1 MTLRPQTEVPAN
13 LPADLASARRSTP
26 PRRGTGW
33 LAPLALLAPAGLFLG
48 ILIAASLMI
57 LRLSLGRKGEEWAW
71 TLQNYADLGH
81 SLYLKSILVTF
92 KLAFL
97 SALIVVVLGFP
108 IAMFMARTRSEAVRR
123 VVLFVLLLPLLMNR
137 LLQSYGWMIIL
148 APAGVLNRLA
158 QALGLID
165 RPLLLLFN
173 EPGVLLGLV
182 HTSFPL
188 AVLPIASALRNIP
201 PSLQEAG
208 ATLGASRLRVLW
220 HIVLPLSLPGVIAGS
235 LLVFSYTASA
245 FVIPFLLGGRRVSM
259 LAVLIRDQIGP
270 LLNWP
275 FASAIAVV
283 LVGITLLILAV
294 YQRVTAR
301 YLSLWRT

>member
-1 MTLRPQTEVPAN
+1 MGPQTEVPAN
-13 LPADLASARRSTP
+13 LPADLASAGRSASQ
-26 PRRGTGW
+26 RRGAGW

-71 TLQNYADLGH
+71 TLQNYAALGQ

-97 SALIVVVLGFP
+97 SALLVVALGFP

-123 VVLFVLLLPLLMNR
+123 LVLFVLLLPLLMNR

-148 APAGVLNRLA
+148 APAGVLNRIA

-201 PSLQEAG
+201 HSLEEAG
-208 ATLGASRLRVLW
+208 ATLGANRLRVLW

-259 LAVLIRDQIGP
+259 LAVLIRDEIGA

-294 YQRVTAR
+294 YHRATAR
-301 YLSLWRT
+301 YLNLWRT